1 MDHRNTKRIILWGIA
16 AVVFAAGAVLV
27 GVTLSG
33 QREVIQQAAAQGVAQ
48 AQITDYIWKQ
58 VVPQLLRDGMST
70 LAFAG
75 ILVGLGM
82 LCAPA
87 HGAGMPP
94 QSLLPG
100 LEEPEEE
107 NFYAEFEVVDP
118 EGKR

>member
-1 MDHRNTKRIILWGIA
+1 MRKQNTKRAILWALA

-48 AQITDYIWKQ
+48 AQIDDYIWKQ

-75 ILVGLGM
+75 ILAGLGM
-82 LCAPA
+82 LCAPV
-87 HGAGMPP
+87 HGVGTLP
-94 QSLLPG
+94 QSLPPR
-100 LEEPEEE
+100 LEEPEGED
-107 NFYAEFEVVDP
+107 FYAEFEVVDR
-118 EGKR
+118 EEKR